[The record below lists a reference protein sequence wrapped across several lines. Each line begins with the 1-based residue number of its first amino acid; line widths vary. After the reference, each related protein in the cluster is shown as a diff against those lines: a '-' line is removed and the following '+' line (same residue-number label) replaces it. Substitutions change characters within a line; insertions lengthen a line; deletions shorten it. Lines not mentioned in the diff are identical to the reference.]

1 MAWSIKQSKEL
12 YNISEWGDGYFNI
25 DDRGQLIVRPQGSHS
40 KASICLDDL
49 VNTLAKKGEKLPLL
63 IRFTNILRHRAQQL
77 AKAFNTA
84 IQNCDYQGNYTPVY
98 PIKVNQ
104 QRAVVES
111 LLSAHKTTVG
121 LEAGSKPELMAI
133 IALAGKNSIIVCN
146 GYKDRAYIRLALI
159 SQKLGNDTFIVI
171 EKISELAL
179 ILDEAKKLDITPN
192 IGVRIRLA
200 SLGKGKWQNTGG
212 EKAKFGLY
220 AGQVIEL
227 INTLKKH
234 KKLDCLRLLHCH
246 LGSQLANIRDI
257 QRGVN
262 ELTRIYIELK
272 QLHAPLNYVDL
283 GGGLGI
289 DYEGTGSRSFCSMNY
304 SLDEY
309 ASNIV
314 NTFKIN
320 CNQANITEPHLI
332 TESGRALTAH
342 HAVLVTNIIDC
353 EKPVGTEP
361 APALKNQDHE
371 ILHQL
376 ADSQKNITT
385 RNAIERFH
393 DAAYALGEA
402 QSMFNHGILNLQQRA
417 QAEHLYSSICLTIKN
432 CLNPSHRGHR
442 ELLDDLNERL
452 ADKVFCNL
460 SIFQSLPDIWA
471 IDQIFPIMPTSR
483 LNEEPTRRGILQD
496 ITCDSDGTIKQ
507 YVDGFGLES
516 SLPLPADNPGKPY
529 NLAIFLVGA
538 YQETLGDLHNL
549 FGDTNAV
556 HVEVNTDGSIEI
568 CETLKGDTIA
578 DVLSYVQFNPKNLTE
593 AYLTKIKNSTL
604 NETEKHQYFGELIA
618 HFESSTYLVPDN
630 SKS

>member
-1 MAWSIKQSKEL
+1 MTWSIQQSKEL
-12 YNISEWGDGYFNI
+12 YNISEWGNGYFNI
-25 DDRGQLIVRPQGSHS
+25 DDQGQLIVQPQGSHS
-40 KASICLDDL
+40 KKSIRLDDL
-49 VNTLAKKGEKLPLL
+49 VSELAAQGQELPLL
-63 IRFTNILRHRAQQL
+63 IRFTNILRHRAQLL
-77 AKAFNTA
+77 ANAFTKA
-84 IQNCDYQGNYTPVY
+84 IHHYSYLGHYTPVY

-111 LLSAHKTTVG
+111 LLSAHKASVG

-133 IALAGKNSIIVCN
+133 IALANKHSIIICN

-171 EKISELAL
+171 EKLSELNL
-179 ILDEAKKLDITPN
+179 ILDEAKQLNVTPN

-227 INTLKKH
+227 INILKKH
-234 KKLDCLRLLHCH
+234 KQLNCLRLLHCH

-272 QLHAPLNYVDL
+272 QLDAPLDYVDL

-289 DYEGTGSRSFCSMNY
+289 DYEGTGSRNFCSMNY

-314 NTFKIN
+314 SAFKTH
-320 CNQANITEPHLI
+320 CQQAKITEPNLI

-342 HAVLVTNIIDC
+342 HAVLITNIIDC
-353 EKPVGTEP
+353 EKPVGITP
-361 APALKNQDHE
+361 APALNKHDHE

-376 ADSQKNITT
+376 ATAQSNITT

-393 DAAYALGEA
+393 DAAHALSEA

-417 QAEHLYSSICLTIKN
+417 QAEHLYSAICLQIKN
-432 CLNPSHRGHR
+432 CLNPNHRGHR

-452 ADKVFCNL
+452 ADKIFCNL

-483 LNEEPTRRGILQD
+483 LNEEPSRRGILQD
-496 ITCDSDGTIKQ
+496 ITCDSDGTIKH

-516 SLPLPADNPGKPY
+516 SLPLPIDHPKKPY
-529 NLAIFLVGA
+529 NIAIFLVGA

-556 HVEVNTDGSIEI
+556 HIEVNNDGSIEI
-568 CETLKGDTIA
+568 CETVKGDTIA
-578 DVLSYVQFNPKNLTE
+578 DVLSYVQFNPE
-593 AYLTKIKNSTL
+593 DLTKAYSTRINNSAL
-604 NETEKHQYFGELIA
+604 SNADKRDYFNELVN
-618 HFESSTYLVPDN
+618 HFKSSTYLI
-630 SKS
+630 